1 MNDRFIRLSISLA
14 RLQKVIQRIKA
25 SGMSRIELKAGHTLV
40 LCRLAAASEGL
51 HFSELTERCG
61 LDPAMISRVLAE
73 LVRSGLVEKR
83 AESGKYNALY
93 LLTNAGH
100 DRAARVLIVL
110 IFTMNSA
117 VYHQKAG
124 LFCTRHSS
132 NLRHID
138 ILIVTRRNPPA
149 IQP

>member
-40 LCRLAAASEGL
+40 LCRLAAAPEGL
-51 HFSELTERCG
+51 HFSELTERCD

-83 AESGKYNALY
+83 ADEGIDPDDLATFYKVLDQ
-93 LLTNAGH
+93 LTRN
-100 DRAARVLIVL
+100 LE
-110 IFTMNSA
+110 A
-117 VYHQKAG
+117 VDA
-124 LFCTRHSS
+124 
-132 NLRHID
+132 D
-138 ILIVTRRNPPA
+138 PA
-149 IQP
+149 EAFEPLEIQ